1 MKVEIFKRKGSVMGA
16 LSVFGVGVA
25 TADPELRFVGE
36 NKTALATVNLA
47 FNRSYK
53 KDEKFVQEAS
63 FLKVSVWGKRAE
75 RFAELVAK
83 GKPVYVN
90 GYVRQENWNSD
101 EGQKRSAITLVLTEW
116 QLVEKFANGSG
127 SGKNTTESATSNAQ
141 TPAQEPVAANAG
153 GDDEVPF

>member
-1 MKVEIFKRKGSVMGA
+1 MGA

-36 NKTALATVNLA
+36 SKTALATVNLA

-53 KDEKFVQEAS
+53 KNDTFEKEVS

-90 GYVRQENWNSD
+90 GYVRQENWNSE

-116 QLVEKFANGSG
+116 QIVEKFTNNNGG
-127 SGKNTTESATSNAQ
+127 GKNADESAANSVQA
-141 TPAQEPVAANAG
+141 PAQEPVEASAG
-153 GDDEVPF
+153 GVEDVPF

>member
-1 MKVEIFKRKGSVMGA
+1 VGIKIFKRKGSVMGA

-25 TADPELRFVGE
+25 TADPELRFVGD

-53 KDEKFVQEAS
+53 KGENFEKEVS
-63 FLKVSVWGKRAE
+63 FLKVSVWGKRGE
-75 RFAELVAK
+75 RFAELVSK

-90 GYVRQENWNSD
+90 GYVRQENWNSE

-116 QLVEKFANGSG
+116 QVVEKFTNGNDG
-127 SGKNTTESATSNAQ
+127 GKNTNKSTKNDTQA
-141 TPAQEPVAANAG
+141 PAQEPVGASAG
-153 GDDEVPF
+153 GEEDVPF

>member
-1 MKVEIFKRKGSVMGA
+1 MGA
-16 LSVFGVGVA
+16 LNVFGVGVA
-25 TADPELRFVGE
+25 TADPELRVVGE
-36 NKTALATVNLA
+36 NKTSLATVNLA

-53 KDEKFVQEAS
+53 KGDKFEKEAS

-90 GYVRQENWNSD
+90 GYVRQENWTSD

-116 QLVEKFANGSG
+116 QLVEKFTNGNGNS
-127 SGKNTTESATSNAQ
+127 KKTDEPATNNAQ
-141 TPAQEPVAANAG
+141 APAQEPVKASAD
-153 GDDEVPF
+153 GDEDVPF